1 MACPSTVKVYTSH
14 ASGSLK
20 IADDTQKIT
29 SILSAFKIP
38 FQQIEI
44 TMDEEGMQML
54 MANKPENE
62 SLVLPQMWC
71 NGVFKGGAAELDT
84 VNESEER
91 DFKTFFGM

>member
-1 MACPSTVKVYTSH
+1 
-14 ASGSLK
+14 
-20 IADDTQKIT
+20 
-29 SILSAFKIP
+29 
-38 FQQIEI
+38 
-44 TMDEEGMQML
+44 MQML